1 MLVLKIFLSKM
12 HKQHRKSK
20 RNVAIHFAVLGPI
33 CWKVVVIAGTSYGD
47 MYIPEQKGRYIEPKL
62 NSVYDKQHV

>member
-1 MLVLKIFLSKM
+1 M
-12 HKQHRKSK
+12 HKQQTK

-47 MYIPEQKGRYIEPKL
+47 LCISRNKKADILSL
-62 NSVYDKQHV
+62 NSIQFMVNSMFKNEIAQAVN